1 MAAGESRWRKAPTDM
16 DGGGAVRAGATFE
29 TVAGQIGP
37 NAILQLVAVLDR
49 EEGRVTRDL
58 ITASAGVEVPP
69 ADSGMIPEV
78 EAARLHLAVR
88 RMLPDRAAGILRR
101 AGLATGEYI
110 LRHRIPRA
118 AQWLIRG
125 LPAPIAAG
133 VLSAAIARHA
143 WTFAGSGGFRVL
155 RKRGLVFEVTQNPLA
170 VGLTSETPLCD
181 WHAAVFE
188 RLFSRLVWP
197 GCRVE
202 EVACIA
208 KGDPACLFRIEK
220 AA

>member
-1 MAAGESRWRKAPTDM
+1 M
-16 DGGGAVRAGATFE
+16 DGGGAVRTGAGHA
-29 TVAGQIGP
+29 VGGALIGP
-37 NAILQLVAVLDR
+37 NAILQLIAVLDR

-58 ITASAGVEVPP
+58 VVAAAGVEVPP
-69 ADSGMIPEV
+69 ADSGMIPEA

-88 RMLPDRAAGILRR
+88 RMLPEPAAGILRR

-125 LPAPIAAG
+125 LPAPIGAR

-143 WTFAGSGGFRVL
+143 WTFAGSGGFRV
-155 RKRGLVFEVTQNPLA
+155 RRGRGLVFEVVNNPL
-170 VGLTSETPLCD
+170 VMGLTAETPLCD